1 MRRIGTLVLAA
12 TLSAG
17 ALMSGTANAGAA
29 QGSWVIAP
37 RINALW
43 IDDARAADDDAGGT
57 LGFGYTM
64 SEKWDVE
71 FSLYGSEHQKLDD
84 DSLERQGYGLSLN
97 RVFYREGRVNPFLTL
112 GIAQT
117 KTILKPGA

>member
-12 TLSAG
+12 ACTAT
-17 ALMSGTANAGAA
+17 AWISGTAYGGAA
-29 QGSWVIAP
+29 EGSWFISP

-43 IDDARAADDDAGGT
+43 VDDSRVADDDAGVT

-71 FSLYGSEHQKLDD
+71 FSLYGSEHQRVDD
-84 DSLERQGYGLSLN
+84 DSLELQGMAS
-97 RVFYREGRVNPFLTL
+97 R
-112 GIAQT
+112 
-117 KTILKPGA
+117 